1 MSDLLQNLNTQ
12 SKKHD
17 VSSVVEEYHRALRS
31 ASRSD
36 LQNKIVACK
45 EANPR
50 WKYSEIARQV
60 GCSHTSVRLTL
71 DDRAAAKVAKVRREE
86 QREQW
91 KTREA
96 MPVIEPATSKRKFR
110 QDAEAKLKWY
120 LRKLIFENVPHYW
133 HRRYIPVDF
142 DACAHL
148 STLRWGLEQQFIDGM
163 NWGSLGKF
171 WMIGHRISLDNF
183 DLDELLQQRMAFHSS
198 NLIPVKIGKKVKKM
212 PDETVQLEMN
222 RLYNQVRDEDCWR
235 GKVDPTKFEEWE
247 KSRFPTNKPPW
258 GERGKP
264 LDSFVSLD
272 NRIETERNK
281 RLRRMRRRRVLA
293 KEKESLESSKLVEST
308 IPFEQALTTQP
319 TRVALLS

>member
-12 SKKHD
+12 SKKHY
-17 VSSVVEEYHRALRS
+17 VSVVEEALQILRS
-31 ASRSD
+31 GSRSA

-50 WKYSEIARQV
+50 WKYSKIAHQV

-71 DDRAAAKVAKVRREE
+71 DDRAAAKVAKVRSKK
-86 QREQW
+86 QRE
-91 KTREA
+91 KRKACEA

-133 HRRYIPVDF
+133 HRRYIPVEF

-148 STLRWGLEQQFIDGM
+148 STLRWELEQQFIDGM

-183 DLDELLQQRMAFHSS
+183 NLDELLQQRMAFHAS
-198 NLIPVKIGKKVKKM
+198 NLIPVKIGKKLKKM

-247 KSRFPTNKPPW
+247 KSRFPINKPPW
-258 GERGKP
+258 GERGKV
-264 LDSFVSLD
+264 LDSFLSVD
-272 NRIETERNK
+272 NRIETERSK
-281 RLRRMRRRRVLA
+281 KLRRMRRRRVLA
-293 KEKESLESSKLVEST
+293 KEKESLESSKLAESVT
-308 IPFEQALTTQP
+308 PLEQAASTQP
-319 TRVALLS
+319 PGVAIMS